1 MDIILKSA
9 QEKIPKFYKDN
20 KTSYMDIVFDRVKL
34 TYYRVKDAD
43 TEGQLKLIPVW
54 AFISTGNG
62 DGDGETATEESA
74 EEAAAAIQ
82 YPQQLILINAIDGSL
97 VDVVGELDNGG
108 YQSYDV
114 DRHDTPS
121 LYQTEEDTE
130 AVDIAD

>member
-1 MDIILKSA
+1 M
-9 QEKIPKFYKDN
+9 
-20 KTSYMDIVFDRVKL
+20 
-34 TYYRVKDAD
+34 
-43 TEGQLKLIPVW
+43 W
-54 AFISTGNG
+54 AFISTGNA
-62 DGDGETATEESA
+62 DGDVETATVESA
-74 EEAAAAIQ
+74 EEEAAAIQ

-130 AVDIAD
+130 VVDIAD

>member
-9 QEKIPKFYKDN
+9 QEKIPEFYKDN

-43 TEGQLKLIPVW
+43 TEGQLK
-54 AFISTGNG
+54 
-62 DGDGETATEESA
+62 
-74 EEAAAAIQ
+74 
-82 YPQQLILINAIDGSL
+82 LILINAIDGSL